1 MPNVNDIVINP
12 RINELLIKILAFRYD
27 YERPLTVGTTGAKV
41 LLSLQLSKDVTAIL
55 KKFMSEMENPP
66 SELYEGLS
74 DRDKRGILRGELRK
88 TLMAV
93 LTTEDTL
100 KFAKEVLVDHTVK
113 GYTWNSWNEQGEQIK
128 YWRPELIES
137 LKENGI
143 QYDETS
149 KQFSYADTTL
159 TISITPYLSNVFIM
173 MDLGEPLYEN
183 LKNEINKAYSY
194 SLFTSALMLSR
205 KLVENLLIDILRKK
219 YPVAINGL
227 DVYYITNKR
236 RFKDFS
242 VLIDELETRKANF
255 APDVPVVEVILTLI
269 KPIRETS
276 NSGAH
281 SLTFYSNKNEV
292 DALKIPELIER
303 LIYLN
308 NRL

>member
-1 MPNVNDIVINP
+1 MPNVNEIVINP
-12 RINELLIKILAFRYD
+12 KINELLIKILAFRYD
-27 YERPLTVGTTGAKV
+27 YERPLTIGTIGAKV
-41 LLSLQLSKDVTAIL
+41 LLSLQLSKEVTTIL
-55 KKFMSEMENPP
+55 KKFRVEMENPP
-66 SELYEGLS
+66 SELYKGLS
-74 DRDKRGILRGELRK
+74 DNDKRGIFRGELKK

-100 KFAKEVLVDHTVK
+100 KFAKEVLTDHKVK
-113 GYTWNSWNEQGEQIK
+113 GYAWDNWNEEGDQIR

-149 KQFSYADTTL
+149 KQFSYVGTTL
-159 TISITPYLSNVFIM
+159 TISITPYLSTSFII
-173 MDLGEPLYEN
+173 MDLSEPLYEN
-183 LKNEINKAYSY
+183 LKNEINRAYSY
-194 SLFTSALMLSR
+194 GLFTSALVLSR
-205 KLVENLLIDILRKK
+205 KLVENLLVDILRKK
-219 YPVAINGL
+219 YPVVNNGL

-242 VLIDELETRKANF
+242 TLIDELESRKADF
-255 APDVPVVEVILTLI
+255 TPDMSVVETILKFI

-292 DALKIPELIER
+292 DKLEIPELIER

>member
-1 MPNVNDIVINP
+1 MQNVNDIVINP

-27 YERPLTVGTTGAKV
+27 YERPLTIGTTGAKV
-41 LLSLQLSKDVTAIL
+41 LLSLQLSKEVTTIL
-55 KKFMSEMENPP
+55 KKFMSDMENPP

-74 DRDKRGILRGELRK
+74 DRDKRGIFRGELKK
-88 TLMAV
+88 TLMEI

-100 KFAKEVLVDHTVK
+100 KFAKEVFADHTVR

-137 LKENGI
+137 LKENGV

-159 TISITPYLSNVFIM
+159 SISITPYLSTSFIM
-173 MDLGEPLYEN
+173 IDLSEPLYEN
-183 LKNEINKAYSY
+183 LKNEINRVYSY
-194 SLFTSALMLSR
+194 GLFTSALVLSR

-219 YPVAINGL
+219 YPVANNGL
-227 DVYYITNKR
+227 DVYYITSKR

-242 VLIDELETRKANF
+242 VLIEELEVRKADF
-255 APDVPVVEVILTLI
+255 APDGSTVEVILTLI
-269 KPIRETS
+269 KPIKETS

-292 DALKIPELIER
+292 DGLKIPELIER

-308 NRL
+308 TRL